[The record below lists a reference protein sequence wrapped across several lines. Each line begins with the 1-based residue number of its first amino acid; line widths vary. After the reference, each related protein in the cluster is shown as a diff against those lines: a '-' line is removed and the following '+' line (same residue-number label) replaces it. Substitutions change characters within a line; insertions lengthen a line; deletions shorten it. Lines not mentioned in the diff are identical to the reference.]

1 MKKGILFDL
10 DGTLWDSSENVVIA
24 WNRAFEKRGNP
35 LRITNE
41 DMKGFM
47 GKQLIDIARIMFPN
61 ESDSTLERVLDECSD
76 EELSY
81 LEAHGGVLFPK
92 LEETLK
98 ELKERYFLGI
108 ISNCQSGYI
117 EVFLKYYGFERYF
130 DDIECSGN
138 TGLPKGDNIALV
150 VKRNNLDK
158 AIYIGDTAGD
168 CDAADAAGVPFVH
181 ASYGFGKPNR
191 ETMRLESIAELPL
204 RATEFF
210 ND

>member
-35 LRITNE
+35 RRITNE
-41 DMKGFM
+41 DMRGFM
-47 GKQLIDIARIMFPN
+47 GKQLIDIARLMFPN
-61 ESDSTLERVLDECSD
+61 ESDSALESILDECSN
-76 EELSY
+76 EELAY
-81 LEAHGGVLFPK
+81 LEAHGGVLFPR

-98 ELKERYFLGI
+98 ELKKSYFLGI
-108 ISNCQSGYI
+108 VSNCQSGYI
-117 EVFLKYYGFERYF
+117 EVFLKYYGFEKYF
-130 DDIECSGN
+130 DDIECSGD

-150 VKRNNLDK
+150 VKRNKLEG

-181 ASYGFGKPNR
+181 AAYGFGKPKR
-191 ETMRLESIAELPL
+191 ETMRLEAIEELPR
-204 RATEFF
+204 RASDYFKE
-210 ND
+210 